1 MKLNNQLIKKVADD
15 SGAVTVM
22 FAFVFPALIVFY
34 SLAMDGANFNSK
46 RARLMDSIN
55 QSVLA
60 IALTD
65 NRNATVEDVNYNK
78 AVMRRYISYYLGD
91 RVVLSDNDLKIKV
104 NAVKRAG
111 NNAILDYVD
120 YSAASSLVSIKTRIL
135 PYARNIGG
143 SGFSPEVTV
152 SADSNAGIIRK
163 TMDVIN
169 KGTDFLFVI
178 DFSSSMRGS
187 RLNLVKKILDAFVK
201 EALPVNDDN
210 VKNTIGM
217 VPYSIGT
224 PVTVSS
230 KNFRGGA
237 QLGCSFAARLK
248 SEYQVDYAYWYNKNM
263 RNYPYANYKLAAY
276 DADYYRHMFHQY
288 IVGYSYTPILTLSA
302 VRTRFCIKNGNSGRT
317 VGRYSYSCETEPE
330 IGIFDKASM
339 HSKKFID
346 EYEGFAALIN
356 KANSHYNIVN
366 VDTIDVEGTLAGDYL
381 FNDGAVTTFTHLY
394 ATSTY
399 RPFAY
404 MCDAASSYTASKF
417 SDPKGQPS
425 FHVIELTQ
433 DVDELSKIQDMTMH
447 GTGYTDSVNGLL
459 RAVPVIAKGVNEK
472 KVIIMLTDG
481 EESGTTS
488 SGPLALRNKLI
499 GSKNGGMNLCS
510 VIKKGLV
517 DYSGGVTNSA
527 EIYYLSLVNDS
538 NRMRFWADNCVG
550 TDKSI
555 VASNYKDL
563 MEVLL
568 AIAQDGSLS
577 YINKG
582 D

>member
-1 MKLNNQLIKKVADD
+1 
-15 SGAVTVM
+15 
-22 FAFVFPALIVFY
+22 
-34 SLAMDGANFNSK
+34 
-46 RARLMDSIN
+46 
-55 QSVLA
+55 
-60 IALTD
+60 
-65 NRNATVEDVNYNK
+65 
-78 AVMRRYISYYLGD
+78 
-91 RVVLSDNDLKIKV
+91 
-104 NAVKRAG
+104 
-111 NNAILDYVD
+111 
-120 YSAASSLVSIKTRIL
+120 
-135 PYARNIGG
+135 
-143 SGFSPEVTV
+143 
-152 SADSNAGIIRK
+152 
-163 TMDVIN
+163 
-169 KGTDFLFVI
+169 
-178 DFSSSMRGS
+178 
-187 RLNLVKKILDAFVK
+187 
-201 EALPVNDDN
+201 
-210 VKNTIGM
+210 
-217 VPYSIGT
+217 
-224 PVTVSS
+224 
-230 KNFRGGA
+230 
-237 QLGCSFAARLK
+237 
-248 SEYQVDYAYWYNKNM
+248 
-263 RNYPYANYKLAAY
+263 
-276 DADYYRHMFHQY
+276 
-288 IVGYSYTPILTLSA
+288 
-302 VRTRFCIKNGNSGRT
+302 
-317 VGRYSYSCETEPE
+317 
-330 IGIFDKASM
+330 M

-447 GTGYTDSVNGLL
+447 GTGYTDSVNGLP